1 VIPSNE
7 AEAISTVALIAALAD
22 GRRQDEERA
31 RLAELAAS
39 LGTENHGV
47 LTRKIL
53 AGQVRLADV
62 IGKIESEDGRRA
74 AFELAVSVC
83 HADGVATTQEQEFL
97 DDLGSS
103 LRLDEAYT
111 KAVRKAGDNVA
122 RAEPAAPTLDAPDL
136 PAGETGSGAGR
147 PSQAGLPA
155 LDPEAALDGMIERS
169 AMLAGALELLPQ
181 GLAGLL
187 VVAVQGRMV
196 HQVGADFGHRPG
208 ADQVRDLAKAV
219 GIGAAAQV
227 LEGGARRALGG
238 LLGRTVGGA
247 AGAVTGAAFAFA
259 TTYALGQVAKR
270 YYAQGRQ
277 LSGQDLRAMFEELRA
292 EGRARFPALEERIRA
307 QAESLRL
314 PALLEKLG

>member
-1 VIPSNE
+1 MIPSNE

-22 GRRQDEERA
+22 GRRQAEERA
-31 RLAELAAS
+31 RLADLAAS
-39 LGTENHGV
+39 LGTEEHGV

-53 AGQVRLADV
+53 AGQVRLSDA
-62 IGKIESEDGRRA
+62 IGRIGSEEGRRA

-83 HADGVATTQEQEFL
+83 NADGIATTEEQEFL
-97 DDLGSS
+97 DDLASS
-103 LRLDEAYT
+103 LRLDEAFA
-111 KAVRKAGDNVA
+111 KAVRKAGENVA
-122 RAEPAAPTLDAPDL
+122 RTPPAAPTLDAPDL
-136 PAGETGSGAGR
+136 PLVETAGGR

-155 LDPEAALDGMIERS
+155 LDPEAALDGLIERS

-181 GLAGLL
+181 ALAGLL

-196 HQVGADFGHRPG
+196 HRIGADFGDRPG
-208 ADQVRDLAKAV
+208 AEQVRDLAKAV

-247 AGAVTGAAFAFA
+247 AGTVTGAAFAFA
-259 TTYALGQVAKR
+259 TTYALGHVAKR
-270 YYAQGRQ
+270 YYAQGRE

-292 EGRARFPALEERIRA
+292 EGRARFPALEERIKA
-307 QAESLRL
+307 QADSLSL
-314 PALLEKLG
+314 PALLDKLG